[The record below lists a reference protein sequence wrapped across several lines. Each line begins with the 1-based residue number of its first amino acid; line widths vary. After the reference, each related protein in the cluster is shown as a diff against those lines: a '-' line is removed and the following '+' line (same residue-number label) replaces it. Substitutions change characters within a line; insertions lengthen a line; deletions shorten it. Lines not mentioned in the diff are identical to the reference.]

1 MHKTL
6 LLLAVTQLLIC
17 APVIAQEKSL
27 LYGNVELQ
35 ENQSYEP
42 PALVKQDAV
51 LDLAQA
57 EDADKPNW
65 IQGSVYSNPKMKM
78 RIWKKMF
85 AGIVKA
91 DLPATISSQL
101 TIKDKVLSFWKG
113 SIPKYP
119 CKVTCKP
126 FGPKGNYRFYAS
138 GNGPRGYLQNMGR
151 DKDGFATYKYWFEKP
166 QYISKSI

>member
-1 MHKTL
+1 MRKTL
-6 LLLAVTQLLIC
+6 IFLAVSQLLVC
-17 APVIAQEKSL
+17 APVLAQEKSL
-27 LYGNVELQ
+27 LFGNVEIQ
-35 ENQSYEP
+35 DSQPEEAP
-42 PALVKQDAV
+42 VLVKQEAQ

-57 EDADKPNW
+57 EDAGKPSW
-65 IQGSVYSNPKMKM
+65 IEGSVYSNAKMKM
-78 RIWKKMF
+78 RVWKRMF

-138 GNGPRGYLQNMGR
+138 GNGPRGYLENTGR
-151 DKDGFATYKYWFEKP
+151 DEDGFATYKYWFEKP
-166 QYISKSI
+166 QYISKSL